1 MKLTVLHL
9 MRPNYL
15 LLLQNNPYCKLMVVA
30 RSRGRHFA
38 WVLHISSCIVF
49 LPIPNFL
56 YFYLLSNLWV
66 HTYYDKSRVIKNI
79 YFCNEQDTKYNFGDG
94 WGDLWISA
102 GQERGVLDK
111 LRVQDEQR
119 KIEEVVLFIADPS
132 WCNFTTTQDQ
142 PNPIKLP

>member
-1 MKLTVLHL
+1 MTGELYSHSRPTGVAKGCHL
-9 MRPNYL
+9 VINKGKGY
-15 LLLQNNPYCKLMVVA
+15 YKTIESV
-30 RSRGRHFA
+30 G
-38 WVLHISSCIVF
+38 I
-49 LPIPNFL
+49 PIPNFL